1 MRLLSSTFLIA
12 LACTAG
18 TARAGSGVPTDLPY
32 PTGVPSAEQVAE
44 QVYFANHFYTFK
56 NFGIRRK
63 RGKMSVII
71 DQLRGSRPS
80 LTAIERFINNNYHDS
95 EVRSKDMALFRS
107 GKMKGTGMLI
117 TDYVD
122 PNKSQSYEVW
132 LPELRKVRRFAQPAP
147 EDAWGGTVFT
157 FGDVTLRSPK
167 DETHKLLGIRK
178 FSGCLGAIKKLRGK
192 RIRYAGTLPQNA
204 CRHRGKKVYILK
216 STHKNS
222 NWWYDY
228 RISYV
233 DTKSFADYR
242 TVYFK
247 KRGGQKPKIIKV
259 IDRDWGRVIS
269 KRLKDPRAL
278 FWKYWYGI
286 DVNSGHETWAVVP
299 DETIEINARRDASFW
314 SVSTLTKLR
323 R

>member
-1 MRLLSSTFLIA
+1 MRQTITSSIIGLSLV
-12 LACTAG
+12 LASSVQ
-18 TARAGSGVPTDLPY
+18 AGSGIPTDLPY

-63 RGKMSVII
+63 KGKMSVIV
-71 DQLRGSRPS
+71 DRLKGSKVN
-80 LTAIERFINNNYHDS
+80 LTAIERFINNNYKDGKI
-95 EVRSKDMALFRS
+95 RSKDMALFRS
-107 GKMKGTGMLI
+107 GKLKGMGMLI

-122 PNKSQSYEVW
+122 PNKNQSYEVW

-147 EDAWGGTVFT
+147 EDAWGGTAFT

-167 DETHKLLGIRK
+167 DETHKLLGIRQFK
-178 FSGCLGAIKKLRGK
+178 GCLGAIKKLRGK

-204 CRHRGKKVYILK
+204 CRHRGKKVLILK
-216 STHKNS
+216 STHKS
-222 NWWYDY
+222 DNWWYDY
-228 RISYV
+228 RISFV

-242 TVYFK
+242 TVYYKDK
-247 KRGGQKPKIIKV
+247 KLIKV

-278 FWKYWYGI
+278 FWKYWYGL
-286 DVNSGHETWAVVP
+286 DRTSGHETWAVVP
-299 DETIEINARRDASFW
+299 DETIEINAKRDSNFW
-314 SVSTLTKLR
+314 SVSTLR
-323 R
+323 RLKR